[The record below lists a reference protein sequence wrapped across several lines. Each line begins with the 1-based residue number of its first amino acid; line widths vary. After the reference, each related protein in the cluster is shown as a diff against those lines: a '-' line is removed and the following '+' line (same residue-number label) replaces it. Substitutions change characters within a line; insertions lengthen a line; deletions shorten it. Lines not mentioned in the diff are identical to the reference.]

1 MFDLLSRAAAGDA
14 PSPCAP
20 AASDRPYRGPERRGA
35 TLTLWR
41 WLSAALDE
49 IDYGIVLVGA
59 NGMTLCTFDRDA
71 AGSCK
76 SVCNGPCAA
85 RWPPL
90 AAASEAEVRGLVSEV
105 YAQLNR

>member
-1 MFDLLSRAAAGDA
+1 MAQS
-14 PSPCAP
+14 AP
-20 AASDRPYRGPERRGA
+20 AQEAEG
-35 TLTLWR
+35 
-41 WLSAALDE
+41 
-49 IDYGIVLVGA
+49 VFVGA